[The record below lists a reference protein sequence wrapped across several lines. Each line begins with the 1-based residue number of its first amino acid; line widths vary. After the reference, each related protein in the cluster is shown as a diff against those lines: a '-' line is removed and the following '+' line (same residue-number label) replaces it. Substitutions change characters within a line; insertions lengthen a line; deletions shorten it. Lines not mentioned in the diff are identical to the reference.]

1 MSQYYEPSLSQ
12 SYYNPGTGKY
22 SQVSAYVNL
31 AREWDGKTESIP
43 DGYGVI
49 RVEMGRDA
57 HETDEV
63 SCSVNGFN
71 VVIPRGSA
79 RVVSALHINRL
90 MNECFVTEYTQT
102 QYSRPP
108 IGHRRPRFP
117 VSLIVPP
124 KNSPVLVDP
133 QTGSEQLAE
142 AKRVN
147 APRKTKHNLS
157 VGEDESESS

>member
-12 SYYNPGTGKY
+12 SYFNPGTGKY
-22 SQVSAYVNL
+22 KQLSAYANL
-31 AREWDGKTESIP
+31 AKEWDGKPDSIP

-49 RVEMGRDA
+49 RLEMGREA

-63 SCSVNGFN
+63 SCSVNGFS

-79 RVVSALHINRL
+79 RVVSAIHINRL
-90 MNECFVTEYTQT
+90 MNECFITEYTQT

-108 IGHRRPRFP
+108 EGYRRPRFP

-124 KNSPVLVDP
+124 KNTPVLVDP
-133 QTGSEQLAE
+133 QTGSERQAE
-142 AKRVN
+142 AKRVS